1 MISELL
7 LWVIILITVFIS
19 YKGFND
25 YNYFRKYEFHI
36 GNIQRGEKYRM
47 FSSAFLH
54 ADMMHLLFN
63 MLTLFFFAPKVIYY
77 FGNWDFVL
85 IYIISLLVGN
95 YLTFYLYKSNY
106 NYRAV
111 GASGAVT
118 GIVYSAILIDPN
130 AKLYL
135 YFAIPIPAYIFGMA
149 YLLYSIYGMK
159 AQNTNIGH
167 SAHLGGA
174 IAGYLLTLLLYPS
187 LLYNNF
193 LLVVSMAIPILIFIY
208 MMKNNKL

>member
-1 MISELL
+1 MISNAL
-7 LWVIILITVFIS
+7 LWMIIFITVMMS
-19 YKGFND
+19 YKGFNN

-36 GNIQRGEKYRM
+36 GSIQRGEKYRM

-54 ADMMHLLFN
+54 ADTMHLLFN

-77 FGNWDFVL
+77 LGSWDFVL
-85 IYIISLLVGN
+85 IYIVSLLAGN
-95 YLTFYLYKSNY
+95 YITLYLYKSNY

-118 GIVYSAILIDPN
+118 GIVYSAILIDPA

-135 YFAIPIPAYIFGMA
+135 YFAIPIPAYIFGVA

-159 AQNTNIGH
+159 AQNSNIGH

-174 IAGYLLTLLLYPS
+174 VAGYGLTLLMYPQLLINNLLLTL
-187 LLYNNF
+187 
-193 LLVVSMAIPILIFIY
+193 SMAIPIVIFFFMIR
-208 MMKNNKL
+208 NNKI